1 MKKILLLI
9 GVVILFSFSTT
20 KENTKIKWMT
30 FEEAIAAQKTAPKK
44 IIMDAYTLWCGPC
57 KMLDKNTFSND
68 DVADYINK
76 NFYPVKF
83 NAEGNDVIN
92 FKENSFKNPNYDAQ
106 KKYKRNSQ
114 HQLAAYFGV
123 RAYPTLLFI
132 DEESNLIAPITGY
145 KTPKQLEIY
154 LKLFNTDAYKS
165 ITTQEQWD
173 AFVSDFSYQFKE

>member
-9 GVVILFSFSTT
+9 GVGILFSFSTT
-20 KENTKIKWMT
+20 QKNTKIKWMT
-30 FEEAIAAQKTAPKK
+30 FEEAIAAQKKVPKK
-44 IIMDAYTLWCGPC
+44 IIMDAYTVWCGPC
-57 KMLDKNTFSND
+57 KMLDRNTFSND

-92 FKENSFKNPNYDAQ
+92 FKENSFKNPNYDPQ

-132 DEESNLIAPITGY
+132 DEESNLISPIMGY